1 MGEKHPM
8 SNVLQT
14 LRERGLLNDLTDP
27 ALEALLQ
34 KQSIT
39 VYVGFDPTADSLHIG
54 NMVGILILRHF
65 QLAGHKPIALV
76 GGATGMI
83 GDPSGK
89 SSERNLQT
97 VEQVQHNIAGIKK
110 DLARILEFD
119 GPNAALLLNNGD
131 WLGGIG
137 FIDFLRD
144 VGKFFRVGE
153 MLGKES
159 VRARL
164 DSESGMS
171 FTEFSYSLLQ
181 AYDFKY
187 LFEKHGCM
195 LQSGGSDQWGNI
207 VSGIDLIRRT
217 LGAHAYGM
225 TTPLLVDSQGRKMG
239 KSAGGAI
246 FLNPEKLPVYDFY
259 QFWVRQEDA
268 DVERFLKMMTFLPLA
283 EIAAVMA
290 EHSVDAS
297 KRLAQKKLAFEV
309 TRLVHGEAEAR
320 RAEESAQALFGGEV
334 RNASDADLRAMLQ
347 GAPTVQLAR
356 ADLANGLAIADLLVS
371 TKLAESK
378 KDAKRLLGQ
387 NGVYLNNGA
396 QPWPAEERT
405 LTPAHLASESMLILR
420 TGKKNY
426 CLVEFV

>member
-1 MGEKHPM
+1 M

-27 ALEALLQ
+27 ALEEILQ
-34 KQSIT
+34 KKQVT
-39 VYVGFDPTADSLHIG
+39 LYVGFDPTSDSLHIG

-65 QLAGHKPIALV
+65 QLAGHRPIALV

-89 SSERNLQT
+89 SDERNLQT
-97 VEQVQHNIAGIKK
+97 AEQVAHNIAGIQK

-119 GPNAALLLNNGD
+119 GPNAAQLLNNGD
-131 WLGGIG
+131 WLGKFS

-144 VGKFFRVGE
+144 VGKNFRVGE

-181 AYDFKY
+181 AYDFKHLY
-187 LFEKHGCM
+187 ENHDCI

-207 VSGIDLIRRT
+207 VSGIDLIRRS
-217 LGAHAYGM
+217 LGKQAYGM
-225 TTPLLVDSQGRKMG
+225 TTPLLVDSQGKKMG

-246 FLNPEKLPVYDFY
+246 FLNPEKVSVYDFY
-259 QFWVRQEDA
+259 QFWVRQDDR
-268 DVERFLKMMTFLPLA
+268 DVERFLKMMTFLPL
-283 EIAAVMA
+283 ETIASVIA
-290 EHSVDAS
+290 EHGKDPAQRVAQ
-297 KRLAQKKLAFEV
+297 KRLALEV
-309 TRLVHGEAEAR
+309 TTLVHG
-320 RAEESAQALFGGEV
+320 AEEAAKAATAASALFGG
-334 RNASDADLRAMLQ
+334 ALSGKSDAELQ
-347 GAPTVQLAR
+347 AIFNDAPSVEIPRGELEA
-356 ADLANGLAIADLLVS
+356 GLAIADALV
-371 TKLAESK
+371 TAKLVGSK
-378 KDAKRLLGQ
+378 KDAKRVLSQ
-387 NGVYLNNGA
+387 NGVYLNNGDT
-396 QPWPAEERT
+396 PWPAEERV
-405 LTPAHLASESMLILR
+405 LTPSHLASESMLILR

-426 CLVEFV
+426 CLVRFV